1 MVEIVNR
8 KDLSAWLEG
17 KPREV
22 AIAITARIS
31 LRFTAHFV
39 RLTHLEYRERNV
51 RDDAI
56 IRNLD
61 DDLFGWLRCLL
72 TACASSVSVDN
83 DHSAAARNAVDWIG
97 FDSIAYPLSS
107 YPPTYAAYTA
117 LLTCKLAQ
125 NRVDAVPSDILD
137 IINSNDAGISRV
149 SELLDGLEE
158 DDIGE
163 FESSFYEAIDRDIR
177 LLEAGGTAPDLFE
190 TPFWPGT
197 SHPEH
202 KETIHEFLDFLNS
215 SDLFA
220 FWKRWYRGLLHGQPL
235 SWDMQ
240 EEIALIDDE
249 VWTAGAEA
257 VAGEIAK
264 IEAKYLAKATP
275 YAERIEVNP
284 ETGKL
289 HSIPTSLENQNLY
302 ETALDKVRDAL
313 DDLKQDGAL
322 PQHCNAL
329 APIDKKLGRTLG
341 RYAGN
346 PQRVHDDF
354 LSAAREVDRLLEVGE
369 VANEPEVQALRT
381 DLITGSDDIRAADG
395 EVRASVEA
403 RVQLRIEEM
412 RVEDTEHAA
421 DVLDDVAEVSEGALA
436 ESLAEDVETLRAIRY
451 VTESGA
457 PDVGPAD
464 RAETVDAVYR
474 SAARV
479 SRIAQGW
486 DALKR
491 AAEGYDTGLKIAAFG
506 GGIVSLV
513 GMFLR
518 LLMGG

>member
-240 EEIALIDDE
+240 EEIALINDE
-249 VWTAGAEA
+249 VWKAGAEA

-264 IEAKYLAKATP
+264 IEAKYALRAALEKIEPTTKNLEIDRRRIGGNNPPEAIEDGMSAERVVEIVWADIETLKEEVEAETPSKSRIETAAQSLQNALVMISKWCGGKLDKIVDEAIKWGTPAALTYFAAYSEEFKTVIELAKA
-275 YAERIEVNP
+275 YA
-284 ETGKL
+284 K
-289 HSIPTSLENQNLY
+289 SL
-302 ETALDKVRDAL
+302 
-313 DDLKQDGAL
+313 G
-322 PQHCNAL
+322 
-329 APIDKKLGRTLG
+329 
-341 RYAGN
+341 
-346 PQRVHDDF
+346 
-354 LSAAREVDRLLEVGE
+354 
-369 VANEPEVQALRT
+369 
-381 DLITGSDDIRAADG
+381 
-395 EVRASVEA
+395 
-403 RVQLRIEEM
+403 
-412 RVEDTEHAA
+412 
-421 DVLDDVAEVSEGALA
+421 
-436 ESLAEDVETLRAIRY
+436 
-451 VTESGA
+451 
-457 PDVGPAD
+457 
-464 RAETVDAVYR
+464 
-474 SAARV
+474 
-479 SRIAQGW
+479 
-486 DALKR
+486 
-491 AAEGYDTGLKIAAFG
+491 
-506 GGIVSLV
+506 
-513 GMFLR
+513 
-518 LLMGG
+518 